1 MNIKE
6 KIRKK
11 YSKTLHGHSKQ
22 EMLLLSGHNKANKE
36 DEAVDFNVYL
46 IPSLNIF
53 SARNYSKC
61 LAISMYKTLWGLC
74 YGGER
79 DKF

>member
-36 DEAVDFNVYL
+36 DEAVDFNDYL

-61 LAISMYKTLWGLC
+61 LAISMYRTLWGLC

>member
-1 MNIKE
+1 MVTVS
-6 KIRKK
+6 RKCC
-11 YSKTLHGHSKQ
+11 YYQ
-22 EMLLLSGHNKANKE
+22 DNNKANKE
-36 DEAVDFNVYL
+36 DEVVDFNDYL

-61 LAISMYKTLWGLC
+61 LAISMYRTLWGLC

>member
-1 MNIKE
+1 MVTVS
-6 KIRKK
+6 RKCC
-11 YSKTLHGHSKQ
+11 YYHDN
-22 EMLLLSGHNKANKE
+22 NKANKE
-36 DEAVDFNVYL
+36 DEAVDFNDYL

-61 LAISMYKTLWGLC
+61 LPISMYKTLWGLC